1 VGAWY
6 TEVQHDCVKARQKVD
21 DKSLTVI
28 ATQCKCNAP
37 FTLLSDAHTLRR
49 DTDDDTAYT
58 NVRII
63 NKDVLHRGVRTDD
76 GDPWNES
83 PP

>member
-1 VGAWY
+1 M
-6 TEVQHDCVKARQKVD
+6 
-21 DKSLTVI
+21 
-28 ATQCKCNAP
+28 QCTLCFA
-37 FTLLSDAHTLRR
+37 LLSDAHTLRR
-49 DTDDDTAYT
+49 DTDDDDTAYT

-83 PP
+83 T